1 MDDANEFFDKMSE
14 TVDDDD
20 KINVVVFKDSFTSD
34 LNRTITDIHIN
45 NIFKDGIDDD
55 GKGTIKYSMP
65 KIAVY
70 FHSVKKSVHGTFIGT
85 SIDKKSWQWLC
96 CHICSGRL
104 SRGHLLMKS
113 FILRSDE

>member
-1 MDDANEFFDKMSE
+1 MATMDDANEFFDKMSE

-55 GKGTIKYSMP
+55 GKGTIKDS
-65 KIAVY
+65 IAKM
-70 FHSVKKSVHGTFIGT
+70 FLHIFA
-85 SIDKKSWQWLC
+85 SILHKV
-96 CHICSGRL
+96 
-104 SRGHLLMKS
+104 
-113 FILRSDE
+113 

>member
-65 KIAVY
+65 KNVFAHRCLY
-70 FHSVKKSVHGTFIGT
+70 STT
-85 SIDKKSWQWLC
+85 CLA
-96 CHICSGRL
+96 
-104 SRGHLLMKS
+104 
-113 FILRSDE
+113 

>member
-45 NIFKDGIDDD
+45 NIFIPLNIYKV
-55 GKGTIKYSMP
+55 IK
-65 KIAVY
+65 KV
-70 FHSVKKSVHGTFIGT
+70 
-85 SIDKKSWQWLC
+85 
-96 CHICSGRL
+96 
-104 SRGHLLMKS
+104 
-113 FILRSDE
+113 